1 MAKATAPKPQA
12 VTEKHT
18 EAQMILARSVCLTL
32 ECHFLGNNRKVDL
45 DEIVKEAGGELTVDD
60 EQFHTTKKL
69 LDRKELTPCMRQ
81 LGLAKSYLRSE
92 AVSTH
97 RVFGERTYLVPLES
111 VEQVD
116 KKLTEISETLRS
128 EAVKLAGRYRAA
140 VERQRVALGAQ
151 FREGDYVTPE
161 QVVQAF
167 SIDWA
172 YVSFAAPDRLETV
185 SSALAR
191 AAHKKHEGRLSAAFE
206 EVMASVRTTALEVM
220 TDLVDRLQPETKDG
234 RKKGLRGDALDDLT
248 AFMERLPKLN
258 MAGDA
263 ELVKV
268 MDRVKARAKGLD
280 VEMLKDSTALH
291 AELRTVAT
299 AAKDALA
306 QLVQQGP
313 RRGIRLPGAGSKA
326 DAA

>member
-1 MAKATAPKPQA
+1 MAKTPAPKPQA
-12 VTEKHT
+12 RQT

-32 ECHFLGNNRKVDL
+32 ECHFLGNNRQIDL
-45 DEIVKEAGGELTVDD
+45 DELVKESGGTLTVD
-60 EQFHTTKKL
+60 EAQFHTTKKL

-111 VEQVD
+111 VEEVD
-116 KKLTEISETLRS
+116 AKLTGIADTLRT
-128 EAVKLAGRYRAA
+128 EAVKLAGRYRDA
-140 VERQRVALGAQ
+140 VERQRTALGAQ
-151 FREGDYVTPE
+151 FRAGDYVTPE
-161 QVVQAF
+161 QVVAAF

-172 YVSFAAPDRLETV
+172 YVSFAAPERLEVV
-185 SSALAR
+185 SSALAM

-206 EVMASVRTTALEVM
+206 EVMASVRHTALEVL

-234 RKKGLRGDALDDLT
+234 RKKGLRGDALDDLNE
-248 AFMERLPKLN
+248 FMTRLPKLN

-268 MDRVKARAKGLD
+268 MELVKARAAGLD
-280 VEMLKDSTALH
+280 VQQLKDDTALH
-291 AELRTVAT
+291 TALRT
-299 AAKDALA
+299 AADEAKAALSR
-306 QLVQQGP
+306 LVQQGP
-313 RRGIRLPGAGSKA
+313 RRGIRLPGAGAGKA
-326 DAA
+326 TAA